1 MVEEVFFHFPE
12 KFYVDLIF
20 EDCLSRSL
28 VSMEIA
34 SLSFG
39 FGWIY
44 ETKVEIVK
52 FGFKISTL
60 QSKRQKVKQLN
71 GL

>member
-1 MVEEVFFHFPE
+1 MAEEVFFHFPE

-34 SLSFG
+34 SLSLVLDG
-39 FGWIY
+39 FMKPRWR
-44 ETKVEIVK
+44 
-52 FGFKISTL
+52 L
-60 QSKRQKVKQLN
+60 
-71 GL
+71 

>member
-39 FGWIY
+39 SRWIY

-52 FGFKISTL
+52 FGYQNPTILILLLKYT
-60 QSKRQKVKQLN
+60 
-71 GL
+71 